1 MSESTWVLTTFT
13 FLGTTVL
20 SWLVTASFWLF
31 MKPEGRFFFLRVFD
45 GKGIDVIRHEPLSNR
60 LRLISVKWNG
70 QFFSYGREM
79 ILFGVEALL
88 NPKNDAQKYY
98 NQVISRMCTW
108 AGSRRPVLFATD
120 IMSHMI
126 TPDLAALAAKSR
138 KHEEYEK
145 ARTKVL
151 RIFNRGPYKDDSA
164 NVEYLE
170 NAVKYAE
177 ESDPQE
183 EAGKSGGI
191 TVVSYLETVKPDD
204 LYEFMEDISARDMWQ
219 VYQKGKRVNELEKK
233 KLLDISAGTIVI
245 SVVGIGLL
253 LLLVYMVYTG
263 RLQAIVDSLQP

>member
-45 GKGIDVIRHEPLSNR
+45 SKGIDVIRHEPLSNR
-60 LRLISVKWNG
+60 LRLITVKWNG

-88 NPKNDAQKYY
+88 NPKTDAQKYY

-126 TPDLAALAAKSR
+126 TPDLAALVAKSR
-138 KHEEYEK
+138 KDEEYKK
-145 ARTKVL
+145 AREKVL
-151 RIFNRGPYKDDSA
+151 RIFSREPYNDETA

-170 NAVKYAE
+170 NISE
-177 ESDPQE
+177 NPGRSDNL
-183 EAGKSGGI
+183 GSIK
-191 TVVSYLETVKPDD
+191 VVSYLETVKPDD
-204 LYEFMEDISARDMWQ
+204 LQEFMEDISARDMWQ
-219 VYQKGKRVNELEKK
+219 VYLKGKRVNELEKK
-233 KLLDISAGTIVI
+233 KLLDVSPTTIAISIA
-245 SVVGIGLL
+245 GIGFI
-253 LLLVYMVYTG
+253 LLVAYMVYTG
-263 RLQAIVDSLQP
+263 RLQAVVDSLRS